1 MLAQS
6 EERNQACKAHTTVR
20 ACIPLL
26 VAKSITIDVAA
37 KVFERFGEVL
47 VLDMQSCS
55 SGGEVFVTFA
65 DPSAAE
71 RLLQIAEEIVQEFVG
86 ATAENHHGD
95 AATRSSSLRREQPQG
110 TGTPEYF
117 SLLAPAADEVPK
129 PFSEEEP
136 KKKTTMNFIPEKV
149 ADGDDL
155 RTSVVVSNLSPSCSS
170 EEFLNAMKLRQLN
183 TKLRFFYL
191 PVDELGRCVG
201 HAFLDFE
208 EPRYLLEF
216 WRYLHD
222 FPEGL
227 GGFRF
232 QPYISYTRL
241 QGRSR
246 LLEYFRGSDIM
257 FCPDANK
264 RPQFFFPDL

>member
-6 EERNQACKAHTTVR
+6 EARNQACKTQATVR

-71 RLLQIAEEIVQEFVG
+71 RLLQIAEEIVQEFVS
-86 ATAENHHGD
+86 TADSHGD
-95 AATRSSSLRREQPQG
+95 ATRSSSLHREQPQG

-129 PFSEEEP
+129 PFSDEEP
-136 KKKTTMNFIPEKV
+136 PVKTTNFIPEKV
-149 ADGDDL
+149 ADGYDL

-201 HAFLDFE
+201 YAFLDFE

>member
-1 MLAQS
+1 MLAES
-6 EERNQACKAHTTVR
+6 GERNQACKAQATVR

-71 RLLQIAEEIVQEFVG
+71 RLLQIAEEIVQEFVS
-86 ATAENHHGD
+86 TADSHGD
-95 AATRSSSLRREQPQG
+95 ATRSSSLHRELAQPEG
-110 TGTPEYF
+110 TVPEYF
-117 SLLAPAADEVPK
+117 SLLAPAADEVPT
-129 PFSEEEP
+129 PFSEEEQV
-136 KKKTTMNFIPEKV
+136 KTTMNFIPEKV
-149 ADGDDL
+149 ADGEDL
-155 RTSVVVSNLSPSCSS
+155 RTSVVVSNLLPSCSS

-191 PVDELGRCVG
+191 PVDQLGRCVG
-201 HAFLDFE
+201 YAFLDFE
-208 EPRYLLEF
+208 APRYLLEF
-216 WRYLHD
+216 WRRLHD

-227 GGFRF
+227 GGSRF